1 MSCEKTPR
9 PTYFLPSRPAH
20 VACLCLT
27 CVACELRT
35 VAPWPRLRQRDCES
49 TQHGKSSRVC
59 WTDGTD
65 GRVQAAKGSGSG
77 WLPLRG
83 PHLSRQ
89 TLPPSLPISDS
100 LPGSRFPSRPPPDS
114 SSRRASP
121 LPSPLP
127 LPNRDF
133 RPSPPRPAR
142 DAHRRERGSVHPLG
156 DRLAHR
162 LGSCRFC
169 RHRGPRRSRISVT
182 ASRKSLLS
190 NLNHAN
196 SHIVP
201 GGAVPLLAPCGG
213 ERGRSDPLGSPSMC
227 GRVGGLRGYAA

>member
-35 VAPWPRLRQRDCES
+35 VAPGPRLRQRDCES

-89 TLPPSLPISDS
+89 TLPPSRSRTLFPALASHPAPLPTLRRGGHHRCPVPCRCPTVISVLHRRGPHVTRIAAS
-100 LPGSRFPSRPPPDS
+100 AEASTRSATGLRTGSARVGSAATAGRGAPGSR
-114 SSRRASP
+114 
-121 LPSPLP
+121 
-127 LPNRDF
+127 
-133 RPSPPRPAR
+133 
-142 DAHRRERGSVHPLG
+142 
-156 DRLAHR
+156 
-162 LGSCRFC
+162 
-169 RHRGPRRSRISVT
+169 
-182 ASRKSLLS
+182 
-190 NLNHAN
+190 
-196 SHIVP
+196 
-201 GGAVPLLAPCGG
+201 
-213 ERGRSDPLGSPSMC
+213 
-227 GRVGGLRGYAA
+227 